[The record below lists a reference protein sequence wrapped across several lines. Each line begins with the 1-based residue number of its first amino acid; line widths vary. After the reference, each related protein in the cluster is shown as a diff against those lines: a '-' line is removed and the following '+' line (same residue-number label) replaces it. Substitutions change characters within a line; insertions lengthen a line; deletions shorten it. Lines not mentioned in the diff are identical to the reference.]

1 MTKGGVCSD
10 FEKIK
15 RIDNLEID
23 DHGEKI
29 DVHRT
34 EEIGMTL
41 TILLPAINPESRDQ
55 SPMDSFGDQPEGGD

>member
-15 RIDNLEID
+15 RIQNLETN

-29 DVHRT
+29 DVLCT
-34 EEIGMTL
+34 EEIRMTL
-41 TILLPAINPESRDQ
+41 TILLPAINPESRYQ